1 MNETW
6 QMVIVILIVALS
18 IGLAARHYYRIYTRK
33 ESCCEG
39 CEGCALKEKCEN
51 CGKRNE
57 ECGKRKEE

>member
-39 CEGCALKEKCEN
+39 CSGCDGCVLKEKCE
-51 CGKRNE
+51 
-57 ECGKRKEE
+57 ECKNVK